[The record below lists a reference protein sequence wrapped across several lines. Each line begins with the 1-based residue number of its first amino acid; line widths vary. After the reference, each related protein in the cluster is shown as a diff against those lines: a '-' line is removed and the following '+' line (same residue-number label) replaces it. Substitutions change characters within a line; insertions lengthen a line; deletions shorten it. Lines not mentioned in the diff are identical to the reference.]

1 MVGASASALGEN
13 MSVVLYKKGVD
24 VDMNGL
30 NCDILVVA
38 PELFNANQ
46 LPGGWFLTPKDAY
59 RDTEEEAAE
68 KDRLR
73 LEVQQKEIEDSFK
86 DASNVE
92 EVKEKVEV
100 VTDAPKALIGNA
112 KIRNDAKEAG
122 IEDWKK
128 ARIETLK
135 DKLKA

>member
-1 MVGASASALGEN
+1 

-86 DASNVE
+86 EIEVE
-92 EVKEKVEV
+92 EVTIEAKPEEKPKEV
-100 VTDAPKALIGNA
+100 KALTCNA